1 MALAAPRRTDSMKVG
16 FRLQKETCF
25 LMSDPFIELHI
36 LSGDAPSESMA
47 CSVPTAENFDK
58 ASHWIPEE
66 PWMIKANK
74 MTKFDVHILMRLVFL
89 LLLFNIFSSFYI
101 FSSFNSQNTV
111 YKK

>member
-1 MALAAPRRTDSMKVG
+1 MKVG

-74 MTKFDVHILMRLVFL
+74 MTKFEVHILMRLVFL
-89 LLLFNIFSSFYI
+89 LLFSFFLLYIIFSSLNF
-101 FSSFNSQNTV
+101 T
-111 YKK
+111 KHGL